1 MSIED
6 QGIDERELMAAVARR
21 FYIEDRSKVEI
32 ATELKLSRFKVARLL
47 DQARSSGLVTITL
60 DDAGLPD
67 RELSERLR
75 RHLDLTECLV
85 VESAGDEADV
95 RRQIGAAAATLL
107 ASSLHE
113 GDVLGLAWGRTT
125 AAMTAELKSLPK
137 ISIVQL
143 TGTVGGDLAE
153 SPVEIVRQASQRA
166 GGTAKPIF
174 APFLLDDPVTTA
186 ALRRQADVAE
196 VMDMFGSVTVAVVA
210 VGSWDPPA
218 SRLREALSDVDR
230 RSMEDQ
236 GTQAEVAAIFIDR
249 DGRVVGQQ
257 LTDRCLSINATQ
269 LAAIPR
275 VIAVAG
281 GRAKARAVLAVARAR
296 LITSLITDRALAEAV
311 LDIPYDTEPIEVGEP

>member
-1 MSIED
+1 MSIDDPGVED
-6 QGIDERELMAAVARR
+6 RGLIAAVARR
-21 FYIEDRSKVEI
+21 FYLDDRSKVEI
-32 ATELKLSRFKVARLL
+32 AAELGLSRFKVARLL
-47 DQARSSGLVTITL
+47 DQARSTGLVTITL
-60 DDAGLPD
+60 NDTGLPD
-67 RELSERLR
+67 RELSEKLR
-75 RHLDLTECLV
+75 QHLDLDECLV
-85 VESAGDEADV
+85 IASHGDEAEV
-95 RRQIGAAAATLL
+95 RRQIGAAAAGLL
-107 ASSLHE
+107 SESLHA

-125 AAMTAELKSLPK
+125 AAMTAELRSLPK

-143 TGTVGGDLAE
+143 TGTVGADLTE

-210 VGSWDPPA
+210 VGSWDPPV
-218 SRLREALSDVDR
+218 SRLREVLSDADR
-230 RSMEDQ
+230 TAMEAQ

-249 DGRVVGQQ
+249 DGTVVGQQ
-257 LTDRCLSINATQ
+257 LTDRCLSISAAQ

-281 GRAKARAVLAVARAR
+281 GRSKAAAVRAVARAGFIST
-296 LITSLITDRALAEAV
+296 LVTDRGLAEAV
-311 LDIPYDTEPIEVGEP
+311 LELPGA